1 MVQSSMLHSPVDL
14 QVCRASSL
22 ARLALEPRHSA
33 RPPMALPTAA
43 SDRQLKHRRSIAVQI
58 YARGN
63 GLWEVDA
70 HITDVRPRETRM
82 ATGMLPAGEPI
93 HDMLLRLVV
102 DERFNIVEA
111 GAQTSAMPYPGD
123 CNSYGDIYGRLVGL
137 NLMKGFR
144 HAVRERLGGVQG
156 CTHITELTQVLP
168 TAVVQAFAG
177 EVIDT
182 RGDAADSQQ
191 PFQIDRC
198 HALRADG
205 RAVQT
210 HYPRWYRAPR
220 PDPTAGEPPKSA
232 AATSEN

>member
-1 MVQSSMLHSPVDL
+1 
-14 QVCRASSL
+14 
-22 ARLALEPRHSA
+22 
-33 RPPMALPTAA
+33 MALPPAA
-43 SDRQLKHRRSIAVQI
+43 PERQLKHRRNIDVQI

-70 HITDVRPRETRM
+70 HLSDVRSQDTRM
-82 ATGMLPAGEPI
+82 AEGIRPAGAPI

-111 GAQTSAMPYPGD
+111 GAQTLAMPYTGQCD
-123 CNSYGDIYGRLVGL
+123 AYGDAYGQLVGL
-137 NLMKGFR
+137 NLMQGFR
-144 HAVRERLGGVQG
+144 QAVRERLGGVKG
-156 CTHITELTQVLP
+156 CTHITELSQVLP

-182 RGDAADSQQ
+182 RGDTQDSSQ

-205 RAVQT
+205 PAVQT
-210 HYPRWYRAPR
+210 HYPRWYRKSGTAP
-220 PDPTAGEPPKSA
+220 S
-232 AATSEN
+232 S

>member
-1 MVQSSMLHSPVDL
+1 
-14 QVCRASSL
+14 
-22 ARLALEPRHSA
+22 
-33 RPPMALPTAA
+33 MALPTAA
-43 SDRQLKHRRSIAVQI
+43 SDRQLKHRRSIEVQI

-70 HITDVRPRETRM
+70 HITDVRSRETRM
-82 ATGMLPAGEPI
+82 ATGMLPAGQPI

-102 DERFNIVEA
+102 DERFNVVEA
-111 GAQTSAMPYPGD
+111 GAETSAMPYPRE
-123 CNSYGDIYGRLVGL
+123 CNSYGDIYSRLVGL

-144 HAVRERLGGVQG
+144 HGVKERLGGVQG

-182 RGDAADSQQ
+182 RGDSADSPQ

-205 RAVQT
+205 DAVKT
-210 HYPRWYRAPR
+210 YYPRWYRAPQNSA
-220 PDPTAGEPPKSA
+220 PANSPPASDA
-232 AATSEN
+232 AAVTSDN